1 MNKAVLLRGAVVL
14 GMIWALVWGITSWS
28 GGKKATPEKVT
39 EMIEEGDF
47 EDWSEAD
54 SNSFSSTR
62 KKARFAY
69 LDKVAGVL
77 TKLDLRQRK
86 QLDEQGDVFDLFFR
100 LNREEKLH
108 FINLTFNKSAERL
121 MESFDQ
127 MDPDERE
134 QMVQRSVRDMTN
146 GQGAEALARL
156 KEEDPDVLKLVIKKG
171 FKAYYQGASAD
182 TKMSLLPFMDAVSEV
197 VQGFAKPGGGGL

>member
-1 MNKAVLLRGAVVL
+1 MNKAVLLRGVVVL

-39 EMIEEGDF
+39 EMIGEGEF
-47 EDWSEAD
+47 EDWSVAD
-54 SNSFSSTR
+54 PEGFSSVR
-62 KKARFAY
+62 KKARLAY
-69 LDKVAGVL
+69 LDEIGGVL

-100 LNREEKLH
+100 LSREEKLH

-127 MDPDERE
+127 MDPAERE

-156 KEEDPDVLKLVIKKG
+156 KEEDPDVLRLVIKKG

-197 VQGFAKPGGGGL
+197 IQGFAKPGGGGL

>member
-14 GMIWALVWGITSWS
+14 GLIWAIVWGVTSWS

-39 EMIEEGDF
+39 EMIEEGEF

-54 SNSFSSTR
+54 SSGFSQAR
-62 KKARFAY
+62 KKARLAR
-69 LDKVAGVL
+69 LDNVGEVL
-77 TKLDLRQRK
+77 TRLDLRQRK
-86 QLDEQGDVFDLFFR
+86 QLDEQGDLFNLFFR
-100 LNREEKLH
+100 LSREEKLH
-108 FINLTFNKSAERL
+108 FINITFNKSAERL

-127 MDPDERE
+127 MPPEERE
-134 QMVQRSVRDMTN
+134 QMVQRSVRDMSS

-156 KEEDPDVLKLVIKKG
+156 KEEDPEILNLVIKKG

-182 TKMSLLPFMDAVSEV
+182 TKMSLLPFMDAVGEV